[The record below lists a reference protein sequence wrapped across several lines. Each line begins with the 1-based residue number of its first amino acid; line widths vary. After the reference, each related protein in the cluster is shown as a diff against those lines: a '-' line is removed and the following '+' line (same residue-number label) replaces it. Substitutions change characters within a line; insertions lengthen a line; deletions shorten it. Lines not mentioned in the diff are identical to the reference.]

1 MSLNVSEFNGGRGSI
16 SLTGFPSLEGVPL
29 LHAHLCHHLL
39 SALIQDVFA
48 HVHQLS
54 EENLADLEEPSA
66 GGPHQGL

>member
-1 MSLNVSEFNGGRGSI
+1 MSLNVSEFNGGRGRI
-16 SLTGFPSLEGVPL
+16 SFTESPSPGGPPL
-29 LHAHLCHHLL
+29 RAHLCHHLL

-66 GGPHQGL
+66 GGLQQGL